1 MAVMTLSDRPTM
13 IDEPRPNAPLLVHPG
28 WLSSDAPLRDTPDS
42 EVEEARMR
50 FTAFAQTMR
59 TAGALDRASTDI
71 LGELGLTAG
80 AFFALLELEAAGEGG
95 IAPSELARRLAV
107 ARRTATLY
115 VDILAKEGWVSR
127 EAHPHDRRMVLAR
140 LTEDGIAMLARVG
153 DVYKNKLGELFQTL
167 SPLQAERLRQL
178 MALIPLED
186 DTLQSAFLLRGIEA
200 YAS

>member
-1 MAVMTLSDRPTM
+1 MTLANRLITL
-13 IDEPRPNAPLLVHPG
+13 DEPRPTAALAVHPG
-28 WLSSDAPLRDTPDS
+28 WLSTEAPFYDTPDS
-42 EVEEARMR
+42 EAEEARMR

-80 AFFALLELEAAGEGG
+80 AFFALLELEAAGDRG

-127 EAHPHDRRMVLAR
+127 EAHPSDRRMVLAS
-140 LTEDGIAMLARVG
+140 LTDDGKAMLARVG
-153 DVYKNKLGELFQTL
+153 DVYKNKLGDLFRTL
-167 SPLQAERLRQL
+167 GPLQAERLRQL

-186 DTLQSAFLLRGIEA
+186 DTLQSAFLLRGIES

>member
-1 MAVMTLSDRPTM
+1 MTLSDRLTTLDELRPT
-13 IDEPRPNAPLLVHPG
+13 PALAVHPG
-28 WLSSDAPLRDTPDS
+28 WLSTEAAFHDTPDS
-42 EVEEARMR
+42 EAEEARMR

-80 AFFALLELEAAGEGG
+80 AFFALLELEAAGDRG

-127 EAHPHDRRMVLAR
+127 EAHPSDRRMVLAS
-140 LTEDGIAMLARVG
+140 LTDDGKAMLARVG
-153 DVYKNKLGELFQTL
+153 DVYKNKLGNLFRTL